1 MDKLILATECRRF
14 KGRYM
19 AIIYNVEIDSK
30 DIYEHLI
37 KIIKPCK
44 NKIPVYY
51 IGNNSSY
58 FENKH
63 TIVIVDFLLIIDRV
77 NFDKLEYMKNMP
89 HIAKITDMVK
99 VIEQTKLEPY
109 ILPSLTTNIYT
120 EILKEAEVEMN
131 FKTCSSCNKK
141 LPLYN
146 YTDENNSCDKCLKDN
161 NVKTFKVTD
170 AEKIIEKLDP
180 TGQVSEVFKSNFKIA
195 IEKYEKKISY
205 LKEEIDS
212 VKKDNKM
219 ICSLLRNLYM
229 KFIPGD
235 NIPNPEKGIYVL
247 ELGNA
252 VSIYKEN
259 VFRTS
264 IDFGRSSKE
273 NIIVLYGI
281 TDNYKEYIQKISKRY
296 QTYNSIKTRT
306 IEFKN
311 ICNDFILEKTLQMLD
326 SFFENNTNRNMLNCD
341 YLMNSYENLVMLDT
355 KTLNKAEIL
364 KKYKIK
370 DYKTLN
376 SILNS

>member
-1 MDKLILATECRRF
+1 MDILNECKRF
-14 KGRYM
+14 RGRYM

-37 KIIKPCK
+37 KTIKPCK

-51 IGNNSSY
+51 IGNNSPY

-63 TIVIVDFLLIIDRV
+63 TLVIIDFLNQIDRI
-77 NFDKLEYMKNMP
+77 NFDKFEYMKNIP
-89 HIAKITDMVK
+89 KIYKITDIVK
-99 VIEQTKLEPY
+99 VIEQTKFEPY
-109 ILPSLTTNIYT
+109 ILPTLNPNIYT
-120 EILKEAEVEMN
+120 EILKEVEIEMN
-131 FKTCSSCNKK
+131 FKMCSSCDKK

-146 YTDENNSCDKCLKDN
+146 YTDDNNSCDKCLKDN

-180 TGQVSEVFKSNFKIA
+180 TGQISEVFKSNFKIA
-195 IEKYEKKISY
+195 IEKYENKIAS
-205 LKEEIDS
+205 LREEIDS
-212 VKKDNKM
+212 VKKDNKL

-235 NIPNPEKGIYVL
+235 NIPNPEKGIYIL

-252 VSIYKEN
+252 VAIYKEN

-273 NIIVLYGI
+273 NIIVLYGV
-281 TDNYKEYIQKISKRY
+281 TDNYKEYVEKISKRY
-296 QTYNSIKTRT
+296 ETYNSIKTKS

-311 ICNDFILEKTLQMLD
+311 ICNDFLIEKSIKMLD
-326 SFFENNTNRNMLNCD
+326 YFVEHNTNRNMLNSD
-341 YLMNSYENLVMLDT
+341 YLMNSYNNIVMLDT
-355 KTLNKAEIL
+355 KTLNNL
-364 KKYKIK
+364 KLLFSDFFI
-370 DYKTLN
+370 
-376 SILNS
+376 